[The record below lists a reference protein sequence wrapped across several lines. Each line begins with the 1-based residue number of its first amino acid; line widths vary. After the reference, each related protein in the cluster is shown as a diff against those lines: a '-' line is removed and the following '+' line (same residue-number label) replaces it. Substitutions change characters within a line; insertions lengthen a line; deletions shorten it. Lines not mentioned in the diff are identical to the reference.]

1 MRVGC
6 SNFSTKLNSPM
17 AISSEDVQH
26 VARLARLELTDA
38 EVELFRDQLSA
49 VLERA
54 QRIQQLPLEGVPP
67 TAHPVPLRNVWR
79 DDVVEAAD
87 VSEAV
92 LGNAPEREDEFFRVP
107 RILEDAE

>member
-1 MRVGC
+1 
-6 SNFSTKLNSPM
+6 M

-54 QRIQQLPLEGVPP
+54 QRIQQLPLADVPP

-79 DDVVEAAD
+79 DDVVDPAD

-92 LGNAPEREDEFFRVP
+92 LGNAPEREGEFFRVP